1 MVNRGETTRYKSYA
15 RHRQTTITSGA
26 EPADDGVRF
35 VREDE
40 LVAAIDEETG
50 AAGCG
55 PSRPEALAMLADAL
69 ALHER
74 DDEVLQ
80 KAERDDVL
88 RSAGLDPDEIDAVPD
103 GHDERPEQ
111 PVVHSGAFDHS
122 DVTGPLDT
130 TEHAIGDSL
139 GSAPRYLD
147 RNDAVSRSVDHQRRH
162 VDSVAVAAPIVSPEP
177 VGDGRLRGSTAGHR
191 VRPQEVLD
199 DGPGR
204 RFVEPHAV
212 C

>member
-88 RSAGLDPDEIDAVPD
+88 RSAGLDPDEIDAVPAED
-103 GHDERPEQ
+103 RP
-111 PVVHSGAFDHS
+111 SGS
-122 DVTGPLDT
+122 D
-130 TEHAIGDSL
+130 S
-139 GSAPRYLD
+139 
-147 RNDAVSRSVDHQRRH
+147 
-162 VDSVAVAAPIVSPEP
+162 
-177 VGDGRLRGSTAGHR
+177 
-191 VRPQEVLD
+191 
-199 DGPGR
+199 
-204 RFVEPHAV
+204 
-212 C
+212 